1 MFLDGDSDGQFYKNK
16 LKRCWKNYNDY
27 KLILWMWMLNDV
39 SVVWAVTEL
48 SHSGYYIHA
57 SLHFV
62 AVIFVGI
69 PVVYSEIC
77 LAQYTNCD
85 VISMW
90 DFFPLF
96 RPIGYGTIYLVILK
110 TIFMIVLTTWYM
122 VYTVHSALD
131 PPPWFSCDEFTEL
144 HITNCMVKRI
154 NVSVFQHCIETQN
167 LYGDD
172 CGFKTASNCFFE
184 REIGNY
190 TTVNWPQC
198 IPKLKG
204 MITTCSIGLILF
216 ILTLKHRFLAIG
228 VKLVL
233 LYLGIILFV
242 LFCVALSTSGT
253 WYASKNTISWRSY
266 NLNNC
271 FITLAR
277 GFLSLGTGTGMITYL
292 SRSTAFRSP
301 ATMTSITTPLL
312 SIFITL
318 MFSLI
323 AFSGIKTMSYYHG
336 EEENVIELGDN
347 YFFAPFASIT
357 EIISYF
363 DALPIWGFAWF
374 SAILACLFVQLW
386 LLFGYLR
393 ELFFSSFQWTRQ
405 YEKCATIVI
414 ISCLI
419 SLACPFFCSDITP
432 ALIDA
437 VDIIQIFSSLVFSL
451 TLYWFYGY
459 YNHNV
464 DIIFMIGVKASYF
477 WKITWL
483 LNPVILVLLFITKFS
498 FFAIDDYE
506 NSYVI
511 VDLEYPVNYL
521 LFLIIIG
528 IYAFIIILGM
538 IFQVIFFYIK
548 RHLKELIKPT
558 NDWGPNDNVLFKSR
572 KMFVPEIMT
581 REFLYRQVKIHGYC
595 RNKKK
600 TVVKEDFS
608 ANHESKENFHVKEWS
623 ALTSN

>member
-1 MFLDGDSDGQFYKNK
+1 MSGTAKIRWPLERPDDTIDFPKRVLGHAAVAADVGRGEPTHRQRKALFFKREPSGDVSSPLAVATIPPSLCCPLSPSCDGDSDGQFYKNK

-131 PPPWFSCDEFTEL
+131 PPPWFS
-144 HITNCMVKRI
+144 
-154 NVSVFQHCIETQN
+154 
-167 LYGDD
+167 
-172 CGFKTASNCFFE
+172 
-184 REIGNY
+184 
-190 TTVNWPQC
+190 
-198 IPKLKG
+198 
-204 MITTCSIGLILF
+204 
-216 ILTLKHRFLAIG
+216 
-228 VKLVL
+228 
-233 LYLGIILFV
+233 
-242 LFCVALSTSGT
+242 
-253 WYASKNTISWRSY
+253 
-266 NLNNC
+266 
-271 FITLAR
+271 
-277 GFLSLGTGTGMITYL
+277 
-292 SRSTAFRSP
+292 
-301 ATMTSITTPLL
+301 
-312 SIFITL
+312 
-318 MFSLI
+318 LI

-357 EIISYF
+357 EIIS
-363 DALPIWGFAWF
+363 
-374 SAILACLFVQLW
+374 
-386 LLFGYLR
+386 
-393 ELFFSSFQWTRQ
+393 
-405 YEKCATIVI
+405 
-414 ISCLI
+414 
-419 SLACPFFCSDITP
+419 
-432 ALIDA
+432 
-437 VDIIQIFSSLVFSL
+437 
-451 TLYWFYGY
+451 
-459 YNHNV
+459 
-464 DIIFMIGVKASYF
+464 
-477 WKITWL
+477 
-483 LNPVILVLLFITKFS
+483 
-498 FFAIDDYE
+498 
-506 NSYVI
+506 
-511 VDLEYPVNYL
+511 
-521 LFLIIIG
+521 
-528 IYAFIIILGM
+528 M

>member
-1 MFLDGDSDGQFYKNK
+1 MFLDGQSDAQFHKNK
-16 LKRCWKNYNDY
+16 LERCWKNYNDY

-39 SVVWAVTEL
+39 SLVWAVTEL
-48 SHSGYYIHA
+48 AHSGYYINV

-62 AVIFVGI
+62 AVIFIGI
-69 PVVYSEIC
+69 PLVYSEIC

-85 VISMW
+85 AISMW

-96 RPIGYGTIYLVILK
+96 RPFGYGSIFLVILK
-110 TIFMIVLTTWYM
+110 TIYVIVLTTWYM
-122 VYTVHSALD
+122 MYTVHSALD
-131 PPPWFSCDEFTEL
+131 PPPWFSCDEFLEL
-144 HITNCMVKRI
+144 NITNCMVKRT

-167 LYGDD
+167 LYGED
-172 CGFKTASNCFFE
+172 CGFKTASQWFFKH
-184 REIGNY
+184 EIGNY
-190 TTVNWPQC
+190 TTMIWPKC

-216 ILTLKHRFLAIG
+216 ILTLRHRFLAMG

-233 LYLGIILFV
+233 LYLGIVLFV

-253 WYASKNTISWRSY
+253 WYASKNIISWNSY
-266 NLNNC
+266 TLNFC
-271 FITLAR
+271 FITLTR

-292 SRSTAFRSP
+292 SRSTTFRSP
-301 ATMTSITTPLL
+301 ATMTSITAPLL
-312 SIFITL
+312 SIFITF

-347 YFFAPFASIT
+347 YFFGPFASIT

-393 ELFFSSFQWTRQ
+393 ELFLSSFQWSRQ
-405 YEKCATIVI
+405 YQKCTTILI
-414 ISCLI
+414 ISSLI
-419 SLACPFFCSDITP
+419 SLACPFFCSDVTP

-437 VDIIQIFSSLVFSL
+437 VDFIQLFNSLVFSFS
-451 TLYWFYGY
+451 LYWIYGY
-459 YNHNV
+459 YNHSV

-477 WKITWL
+477 WKIAWL
-483 LNPVILVLLFITKFS
+483 LNPIILVSLFVTKFS
-498 FFAIDDYE
+498 FIGIEENE

-511 VDLEYPVNYL
+511 ADLEYPVNYL
-521 LFLIIIG
+521 TFLTLIG
-528 IYAFIIILGM
+528 IYASIVIIGL
-538 IFQVIFFYIK
+538 IFQVIFFYIEK
-548 RHLKELIKPT
+548 QIKDLIKPT
-558 NDWGPNDNVLFKSR
+558 HDWGPNDNILFKSR

-595 RNKKK
+595 RNKKETK
-600 TVVKEDFS
+600 VKEDS
-608 ANHESKENFHVKEWS
+608 STMHTSQENFHVTEWS